1 MYSDVQMSFRKSERS
16 MQTSNNK
23 ISVSSKDSK
32 CLGTVRLIIIGL
44 LRLVAYI
51 RIELKFSDEN
61 NDK

>member
-32 CLGTVRLIIIGL
+32 CLGTVRLIIIIFIGL
-44 LRLVAYI
+44 LRLVAY
-51 RIELKFSDEN
+51 RAYKVSEF
-61 NDK
+61 